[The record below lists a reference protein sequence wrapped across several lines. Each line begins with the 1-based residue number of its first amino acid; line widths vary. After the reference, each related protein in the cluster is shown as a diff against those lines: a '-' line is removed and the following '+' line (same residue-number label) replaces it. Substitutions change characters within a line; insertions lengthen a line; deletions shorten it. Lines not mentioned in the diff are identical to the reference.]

1 MAARHEQI
9 GQRAGDEQAME
20 VLVQPAIAHLGKAEH
35 PFDDPDRM
43 LDAGPHF
50 RLGAVFRLLD
60 LIDNTAV
67 AVAAVFVKPRPWRAL
82 PGHPPLAP
90 RGPVTP
96 PPPPSPPRHPPR
108 D

>member
-1 MAARHEQI
+1 
-9 GQRAGDEQAME
+9 ME

-50 RLGAVFRLLD
+50 GLGAIFRVLD

-67 AVAAVFVKPRPWRAL
+67 AVAAIGEIAGFGRSCLSSILSLIRAAGANTDVARVK
-82 PGHPPLAP
+82 
-90 RGPVTP
+90 T
-96 PPPPSPPRHPPR
+96 SRHLRR